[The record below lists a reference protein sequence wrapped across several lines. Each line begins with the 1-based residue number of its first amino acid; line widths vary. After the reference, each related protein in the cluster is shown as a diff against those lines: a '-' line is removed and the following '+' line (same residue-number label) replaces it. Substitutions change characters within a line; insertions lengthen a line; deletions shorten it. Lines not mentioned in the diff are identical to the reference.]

1 MASSLF
7 GQLDRS
13 LHDRLGDLVRRAQR
27 CDDATALKLARVE
40 LPKIVTALRTLLDE
54 HQPDERGRG
63 LTCRSRRFRGKLPSP
78 CRAYLAAHLCL
89 VIAEDVRP
97 GGYGGYGHHHL
108 RAS

>member
-13 LHDRLGDLVRRAQR
+13 LHDRLGDLVHRAQR
-27 CDDATALKLARVE
+27 CDDDTALDLARVE

-54 HQPDERGRG
+54 HQPDERGRCA
-63 LTCRSRRFRGKLPSP
+63 TCRRRPFGRKLPSP

-89 VIAEDVRP
+89 VIADEASP
-97 GGYGGYGHHHL
+97 GGRRHL
-108 RAS
+108 HRAS

>member
-27 CDDATALKLARVE
+27 GDDPTALDLARVE
-40 LPKIVTALRTLLDE
+40 LPKIVTALRALLDE
-54 HQPDERGRG
+54 HQPDDRGRCV
-63 LTCRSRRFRGKLPSP
+63 TCRRRPFGRKLPSP

-89 VIAEDVRP
+89 LTDVS
-97 GGYGGYGHHHL
+97 GGRRHL
-108 RAS
+108 HRAS